1 MQENTNCLIIS
12 ILFSHFTPRDAT
24 LGNSLM
30 HVLVRMTYEKTN
42 GKFMMRLSCCLK
54 WEKKTNMLKWS
65 IHLKLFWK
73 EKYDLRK
80 RFQNKQTNKL
90 VETDRAFACSVCG
103 VRAPR
108 RLADLPHVRH
118 NNFAHS
124 INRIIVFC
132 RCRCTCRRPCA
143 NFPMKN
149 AAITMI
155 WLVEWRKR
163 IYEHFNKL
171 YKRQFLVCSPSSLQ
185 KQCCF
190 FGIRVSGT
198 FANIAFST

>member
-80 RFQNKQTNKL
+80 RFQNKQTNKQISGNRQGVSHAQSVECVHL
-90 VETDRAFACSVCG
+90 VVWQ
-103 VRAPR
+103 
-108 RLADLPHVRH
+108 
-118 NNFAHS
+118 
-124 INRIIVFC
+124 
-132 RCRCTCRRPCA
+132 TCRTCGIIILLIQSIVSLFSVVVVA
-143 NFPMKN
+143 
-149 AAITMI
+149 
-155 WLVEWRKR
+155 LVAVHAQTFQWKT
-163 IYEHFNKL
+163 
-171 YKRQFLVCSPSSLQ
+171 RQ
-185 KQCCF
+185 
-190 FGIRVSGT
+190 
-198 FANIAFST
+198 